1 MNIFKFA
8 AIINPVNEVETLGTA
23 FLKAFTH
30 NLASDKRKYMARD
43 AAMLYD
49 MLKGYIQYMSPRQVK
64 TGKYSVDEYLT
75 ALNFTEPNSITAFF
89 NNEDY
94 DTIVSRFGFG
104 DFMKFSTDPT
114 YQHVIKDTHN
124 NVSTDKK
131 RVMPNATG
139 GTKDRHTYHKYDDMI
154 PEKVSLDNLDMTSV
168 PESYVMI
175 AYERYGN
182 EEPFAYVFNFDTTAV
197 RKQDIEKYKKDML
210 KDAVRTDYYETS
222 NKNIRHIDVRVL
234 TAKAFN
240 NGQGRK
246 LHKLI
251 ANKKW

>member
-1 MNIFKFA
+1 MNFDKFVSIILPRTEVEKFA
-8 AIINPVNEVETLGTA
+8 VN

-30 NLASDKRKYMARD
+30 SLANGKRKYMPRD
-43 AAMLYD
+43 AAKLYD
-49 MLKGYIQYMSPRQVK
+49 MFQGYIQFISPQFHA
-64 TGKYSVDEYLT
+64 TEKYSVEEYLT

-89 NNEDY
+89 NNENY
-94 DTIVSRFGFG
+94 DTIISRLEFG

-139 GTKDRHTYHKYDDMI
+139 GTKDRYTYHKYDDMI
-154 PEKVSLDNLDMTSV
+154 PEKVSLDKLDMTSV